1 MTRLSF
7 ALAQSE
13 AEVDLAFELALS
25 IFEPMSGLQ
34 GYRHHKILLWK
45 KDPTYAV
52 NNFILAWTPQGNVCG
67 LIRIVPRVVFRGT
80 EKFSVAGISS
90 VCLAPDC
97 RGQGNSVGLMKF
109 TIDICKARDFDFA
122 FLFARRVA
130 DNFYTQFGFH
140 GISSYSRISVRSK
153 KLPLDSRF
161 SVEPACK
168 AHIDWYASAYE
179 RCYASVFGRVERSRA
194 YWKFLLDRCAPS
206 SPEKIETIFFLG
218 EPIGYLV
225 AGASSVLELATSVRT
240 DSDGLIAFLS
250 HQFPSVVTEGTIC
263 FDMPPQHD
271 FVCQLAGMDM
281 TLSLRECSYG
291 GHMARILDTDDTLSH
306 AETCRA
312 LGAYAI
318 SVPESSSRR
327 SLPYQM
333 SILDHF

>member
-1 MTRLSF
+1 MSGLSF

-25 IFEPMSGLQ
+25 IFEPMSAVKDYKQ
-34 GYRHHKILLWK
+34 HKIHLWK
-45 KDPTYAV
+45 QDPTYAV
-52 NNFILAWTPQGNVCG
+52 GNFILAWAPQGNICG
-67 LIRIVPRVVFRGT
+67 LIRIVPRVIFRGS

-90 VCLAPDC
+90 VCLAPDY

-109 TIDICKARDFDFA
+109 AIDNCKARDFDLA

-153 KLPLDSRF
+153 KLLLDSRF
-161 SVEPACK
+161 SLEPACN
-168 AHIDWYASAYE
+168 AHINLYASAYE
-179 RCYASVFGRVERSRA
+179 RCYAAVFGRVERSRD
-194 YWKFLLDRCAPS
+194 YWEFLLDRCAPA
-206 SPEKIETIFFLG
+206 SPEKIETILFLG

-250 HQFPSVVTEGTIC
+250 HQFPSVATEGLIC

-306 AETCRA
+306 ADTCRI

-318 SVPESSSRR
+318 SVPESSSRP